1 MARNLII
8 IVIAV
13 FSSSMFTFCSEPGAR
28 PAGVRQVAVS
38 RTVEIPVQVYA
49 ADGAAL
55 DPQALTVTAGAEDEL
70 PQGPTSFD
78 VLPDGGFVI
87 SDPLRE
93 RLVYYDSM
101 GKFIREEALG
111 IAAGSVRSV
120 EGEIRV
126 EMLYGEEVFR
136 VTGAGRLEPLDNQPR
151 QPEPQA
157 RRLGANRGMIARA
170 VSAPGGADTLQI
182 DFQSNTETLVSLQS
196 LGTDAAGNTYVA
208 LEATS
213 GGEPIRVRKIIRKY
227 GPDKNLAARIEDIS
241 LDYFA
246 LPIDLFRARD
256 GRVYQMA
263 VQRDRVVIYVWDTN

>member
-8 IVIAV
+8 IIIAV
-13 FSSSMFTFCSEPGAR
+13 FSGSMFTFCSEPGSQ
-28 PAGVRQVAVS
+28 AGVRQVAVS
-38 RTVEIPVQVYA
+38 RTVEIPLQIYA

-70 PQGPTSFD
+70 PQGPASFD
-78 VLPDGGFVI
+78 ILPDGGFVI

-111 IAAGSVRSV
+111 IAVGSVRSV

-136 VTGAGRLEPLDNQPR
+136 VTGAGRLEPLDNQPL
-151 QPEPQA
+151 QPETQA
-157 RRLGANRGMIARA
+157 RRLGASRGMIARA

-208 LEATS
+208 LEVTS
-213 GGEPIRVRKIIRKY
+213 GGDPIRVRKIIRKY

-246 LPIDLFRARD
+246 LPIDPFRAKD

-263 VQRDRVVIYVWDTN
+263 VQQSKVLIYVWDTN